1 MMETNITEEAIQ
13 AEVAG
18 IFELQQRHAPKLNRS
33 ASGERIQRLRR
44 LEDYILNEA
53 KMEGLF
59 QAMYKDFR
67 KSKAEVLLSEIAVVL
82 QHLRHT
88 RKHLR
93 RWMQPRRASTPLML
107 LGVSSSV
114 QYEAKGTCLILSPW
128 NYPFNLTFSPLV
140 DALAAGN
147 TVIIKPSEISSHTSR
162 FIRKVVED
170 LFPPEEVAVVEGD
183 VHAAQALLE
192 LPFDHIF
199 FTGSPQVGKIVMA
212 AAAKNLTSVTL
223 ELGGKS
229 PAIIDDSADINAQA
243 LRLAWGKGLNKG
255 QTCIAPDYVLIQES
269 KQEAFL
275 EAYRKAMRALYPAD
289 DLSQS
294 PDYAR
299 IINRRNFQRLRR
311 LYEDALSKGAR
322 EALGGVWNENDLF
335 IPPTVLVG
343 VDPEM
348 QIMEEEI
355 FGPLLPV
362 ITFRHVQEAV
372 EIINRQPKPLTLYI
386 CSKDRK
392 FTEFVL
398 EHTSS
403 GSVVVNDFMLSF
415 GNPELGFGG
424 VNNSGIGRYMGHAG
438 FLEFS
443 NPKSILRRRFFDF
456 SIAYPPYTD
465 AKLKLL
471 RFVGRWL
478 A

>member
-1 MMETNITEEAIQ
+1 METGIHGEDIQ
-13 AEVAG
+13 MELSG
-18 IFELQQRHAPKLNRS
+18 IFELQQRHAPKCKRS
-33 ASGERIQRLRR
+33 SSGERIRQLRR

-67 KSKAEVLLSEIAVVL
+67 KPKAEVLLSEITVVL
-82 QHLRHT
+82 QHIRHT

-93 RWMQPRRASTPLML
+93 RWMQPRRTATPLML
-107 LGVSSSV
+107 FGVSSAV
-114 QYEAKGTCLILSPW
+114 HYEAKGTCLILSPW

-170 LFPPEEVAVVEGD
+170 LFPPEEVAVAEGD
-183 VHAAQALLE
+183 VHVAQALLE
-192 LPFDHIF
+192 LPFDHVF
-199 FTGSPQVGKIVMA
+199 FTGSPQVGKLVMA
-212 AAAKNLTSVTL
+212 AAAKNLASVTL

-229 PAIIDDSADINAQA
+229 PAIIDDTADLKAQA

-255 QTCIAPDYVLIQES
+255 QTCIAPDYVLVQES
-269 KQEAFL
+269 QKEAFV
-275 EAYRKAMRALYPAD
+275 EAYKQAIQTLYPAEN
-289 DLSQS
+289 LAQS
-294 PDYAR
+294 PDYPR
-299 IINRRNFQRLRR
+299 IINQRNFRRLRK
-311 LYEDALSKGAR
+311 LYEDAIAQGAT
-322 EALGGVWNENDLF
+322 EVIGGTWNETDLF
-335 IPPTVLVG
+335 IPPTVLA
-343 VDPEM
+343 DADLEM
-348 QIMEEEI
+348 AIMEEEI

-362 ITFRHVQEAV
+362 LTFRHVQEAV

-386 CSKDRK
+386 GSKDRK
-392 FTEFVL
+392 FTDFIL

-415 GNPELGFGG
+415 GNPEMGFGG

-443 NPKSILRRRFFDF
+443 NAKSVMKRHFLDF
-456 SIAYPPYTD
+456 SIAFPPYTA
-465 AKLKLL
+465 AKIKLL

>member
-1 MMETNITEEAIQ
+1 METNLTEEAIQ

-33 ASGERIQRLRR
+33 ASRERIQRLRR
-44 LEDYILNEA
+44 LEEYILNEA

-67 KSKAEVLLSEIAVVL
+67 KPKAEVLLSEIAVVL

-93 RWMQPRRASTPLML
+93 RWMQPRRAATPLML
-107 LGVSSSV
+107 FGVSSAV

-170 LFPPEEVAVVEGD
+170 LFPTEEVAVVEGD

-212 AAAKNLTSVTL
+212 AAAKNLTSLTL

-229 PAIIDDSADINAQA
+229 PALVDDTADLPSLA
-243 LRLAWGKGLNKG
+243 LRMVWGKGLNVG
-255 QTCIAPDYVLIQES
+255 QSCIAPDYVLVQES
-269 KQEAFL
+269 QKEAFV
-275 EAYRKAMRALYPAD
+275 EAYQQAIRTLYPVE
-289 DLSQS
+289 DLAQS

-299 IINRRNFQRLRR
+299 IINQRNFQRLRR
-311 LYEDALSKGAR
+311 LYEDALAKGAK
-322 EALGGVWNENDLF
+322 EALGGTWNENDLF
-335 IPPTVLVG
+335 IPFTLLTDVH
-343 VDPEM
+343 PEM
-348 QIMEEEI
+348 EIMEEEI

-362 ITFRHVQEAV
+362 VTFRHVQEAV

-386 CSKDRK
+386 GSKDRK

-443 NPKSILRRRFFDF
+443 NPKPVLRRRFFDF
-456 SIAYPPYTD
+456 SVAYPPYTN